1 MEIDARLVPVVPLGS
16 ELVHVVGGQHRVL
29 EPAQGVFL
37 SLEVSLKAGKPAGC
51 CVAVASG
58 VVLGES

>member
-1 MEIDARLVPVVPLGS
+1 MEVYARLVPVVPLGS
-16 ELVHVVGGQHRVL
+16 ELVHVVRGQCGIIK
-29 EPAQGVFL
+29 PAQGVFL
-37 SLEVSLKAGKPAGC
+37 SLEISLEAGDAAGC